1 MADIFTKE
9 KRSEVMSNIKA
20 KNTKPELIV
29 FEYLNSQKIYYQ
41 KHYKRAVGS
50 PDVALPRKKKA
61 LFIDG
66 DFWHGRNDDSLKKKS
81 EFWQSKIENNK
92 RRDKAQ
98 RDKLREDGWLVKQV
112 WESDLIKKSTR
123 EVELESIKSFLIGD

>member
-1 MADIFTKE
+1 
-9 KRSEVMSNIKA
+9 MSNIKA

-41 KHYKRAVGS
+41 KHYKRAIGS

-66 DFWHGRNDDSLKKKS
+66 DFWHGRDHNITAKKS
-81 EFWQSKIENNK
+81 IYWQDKIEKNVA
-92 RRDKAQ
+92 RDLMQ
-98 RDKLREDGWLVKQV
+98 RKLLLKDGWKICRV
-112 WESDLIKKSTR
+112 WESNLVRKNTR
-123 EVELESIKSFLIGD
+123 GLELKRIVKFLTD